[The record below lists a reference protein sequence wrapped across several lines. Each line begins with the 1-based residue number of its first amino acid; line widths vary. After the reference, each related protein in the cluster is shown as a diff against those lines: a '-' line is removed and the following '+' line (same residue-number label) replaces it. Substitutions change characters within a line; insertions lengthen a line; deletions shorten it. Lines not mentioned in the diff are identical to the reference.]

1 MTIEYHS
8 TRRIAEL
15 VEIKKNDFRQDFA
28 QATVQIELSL
38 ICCKYKADEIDD
50 EYDINKVWEIMYIW
64 WEEKADV

>member
-1 MTIEYHS
+1 LTIEYHS

-50 EYDINKVWEIMYIW
+50 EYDINKV
-64 WEEKADV
+64 